1 MSRLA
6 RKFAAAVL
14 VAAAVGASPVNA
26 AMRSEA
32 VSWKDGDTTLAGYLV
47 WDDASAGKR
56 PGLLMVPN
64 WRGVN
69 ATALAKAKA
78 IAGHDYV
85 ILLADMFG
93 KGAQPADDKAAMAAV
108 QPFYADR
115 VRMQRRVNAAWNA
128 LKADVGKA
136 PIDPARLGA
145 IGFCFGGSAVLDMA
159 RSGVAPS
166 LGIVTFHA
174 ALHPGDPHLAKA
186 ISARLLV
193 LNGANDQGA
202 FKDIEPFFS
211 ELRASGADWQF
222 VNLGGAVHCF
232 TEVDADSPGCKYDA
246 KAAMRGY
253 RMMREFFAEAQG
265 KH

>member
-1 MSRLA
+1 MMRLVP
-6 RKFAAAVL
+6 RL
-14 VAAAVGASPVNA
+14 VALLLLAAIVAANATA

-32 VSWKDGDTTLAGYLV
+32 ITWKDGNTTLVGYLV
-47 WDDASAGKR
+47 WDDASKAKR

-64 WRGVN
+64 WHGVN
-69 ATALAKAKA
+69 ASALAKAKT

-108 QPFYADR
+108 QPYYADR
-115 VRMQRRVNAAWNA
+115 GRMQRRVNAAWNA
-128 LKADVGKA
+128 LAANIGKA

-145 IGFCFGGSAVLDMA
+145 IGFCFGGSAVLDLA

-174 ALHPGDPHLAKA
+174 ALNPGDPHLAKA
-186 ISARLLV
+186 ITARLLV
-193 LNGANDQGA
+193 LNGADDRGA
-202 FKDIEPFFS
+202 WKDIEPFFT

-222 VNLGGAVHCF
+222 VNFGGAVHCF
-232 TEVDADSPGCKYDA
+232 TEIEADSPGCKYDA
-246 KAAMRGY
+246 KASARGY
-253 RMMREFFAEAQG
+253 RMMHAFFAEAMP
-265 KH
+265 KR

>member
-1 MSRLA
+1 MPRARLHHVVVA
-6 RKFAAAVL
+6 LLLAATI
-14 VAAAVGASPVNA
+14 SPAPA
-26 AMRSEA
+26 AMRTEA
-32 VSWKDGDTTLAGYLV
+32 VSWKDGGVTLAGYLV
-47 WDDASAGKR
+47 WDDASRARR

-69 ATALAKAKA
+69 PTALAKAKG

-85 ILLADMFG
+85 ILLADMYG

-115 VRMQRRVNAAWNA
+115 ARMQRRVNAAWNA
-128 LKADVGKA
+128 LRANEGRA
-136 PIDPARLGA
+136 PIDPSRLGA

-174 ALHPGDPHLAKA
+174 GLNPDDPHKAKA
-186 ISARLLV
+186 IVARLLL
-193 LNGANDQGA
+193 LNGADDRGA
-202 FKDIEPFFS
+202 WKEIEPLFT

-232 TEVDADSPGCKYDA
+232 TEVDANAPGCKYDA
-246 KAAMRGY
+246 RAAQRSF
-253 RMMREFFAEAQG
+253 RMMREFFAEAPAS
-265 KH
+265 H